1 MKPLTGEVVKVQLEA
16 LEGLFGP
23 LGPAAV
29 LNIPKMIDY
38 TPRPL
43 TNFERQT
50 ARAERAGSQLKLK
63 GRCFSI
69 NSFYAKIEI
78 RHLAKTKTFGR
89 S

>member
-1 MKPLTGEVVKVQLEA
+1 MKPLTGEVVKVQLE
-16 LEGLFGP
+16 GLFGP
-23 LGPAAV
+23 LGPAAAAG

-78 RHLAKTKTFGR
+78 RHFLKRDGAR
-89 S
+89 I